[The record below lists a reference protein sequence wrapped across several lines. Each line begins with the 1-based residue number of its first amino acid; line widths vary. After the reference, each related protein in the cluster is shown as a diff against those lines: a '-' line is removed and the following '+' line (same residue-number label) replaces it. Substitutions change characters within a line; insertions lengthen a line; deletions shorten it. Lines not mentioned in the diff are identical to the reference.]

1 MSEYEENLY
10 SKLDNGEI
18 TKFEFNQKMGDYKE
32 ERYFKTIKEFAYE
45 YNNELIPVKVPL
57 YEKCAW
63 VDADSIL

>member
-1 MSEYEENLY
+1 
-10 SKLDNGEI
+10 
-18 TKFEFNQKMGDYKE
+18 MGDYKE